1 MDVQIKMPDLATT
14 SNEVKI
20 VRWLVSV
27 GASVKLGEPLLEIET
42 DKATLD
48 VECITSGTLKAV
60 YAHAEDLVPV
70 GQVIAIIEGLPE
82 IGQLATQL
90 AASEQSA
97 PPAAEMPTPL
107 KPKPAQPLFARNKER
122 HQAAAQS
129 EIILNATQR
138 ELARRLQE
146 SKQTAPHYYL
156 TTSAN
161 AERLVKIRGVSS
173 QSTPPHKVAWDA
185 FFVKAV
191 AASLQLFP
199 KMRYR
204 FEAERLVQGVA
215 DAIGVAADIDD
226 TLYVIAIEHPLSQ
239 TVEQI
244 SQQIIER
251 VERIRQGDP
260 SAKRRSPAALT
271 VTNLGAENVESFM
284 AIINPGEAAIL
295 AIGRVMP
302 VVQPQGNQIVIQQRV
317 SLSLS
322 VDHRVAN
329 GKYAAGFLSQ
339 IVKEIEAL

>member
-1 MDVQIKMPDLATT
+1 
-14 SNEVKI
+14 
-20 VRWLVSV
+20 
-27 GASVKLGEPLLEIET
+27 
-42 DKATLD
+42 
-48 VECITSGTLKAV
+48 VESIAKGTLKVV

-70 GQVIAIIEGLPE
+70 GQLIAIIESSSE
-82 IGQLATQL
+82 IGLLAPQL

-97 PPAAEMPTPL
+97 AQAIELPTPL
-107 KPKPAQPLFARNKER
+107 KPKPAQPLFARNKEK

-129 EIILNATQR
+129 EIVLNATQR
-138 ELARRLQE
+138 EVARRLQE

-161 AERLVKIRGVSS
+161 AERLVKIRGELS
-173 QSTPPHKVAWDA
+173 QSAPPQKVIWDA

-191 AASLQLFP
+191 AESVQVFP
-199 KMRYR
+199 RMRYR
-204 FEAERLVQGVA
+204 FDAERLVQGA
-215 DAIGVAADIDD
+215 TDAIGVAADVDD
-226 TLYVIAIEHPLSQ
+226 TLYVIAVEDPRSQ

-244 SQQIIER
+244 SQQITDR
-251 VERIRQGDP
+251 VERIRQGDA
-260 SAKRRSPAALT
+260 SAKKRSPTALT
-271 VTNLGAENVESFM
+271 VTNLGAENIESFM

-295 AIGRVMP
+295 AIGKVMP
-302 VVQPQGNQIVIQQRV
+302 VVQALGDQIVIQQRV